1 MSAHGGHKWI
11 KFSHSIGK
19 VGKNPCN
26 PGGNVV
32 QSTSTIEYGATV
44 PVRTAARHH
53 YFWLAAKV
61 AARKKEKAMKKKL
74 LALFLALVMV
84 GAVLPGCGDG
94 SKDPGGQGN
103 NGETGEPVK
112 GGEITVGIAQDLD
125 DSLDPHQTVA
135 AGTREVLFNIF
146 EGLVKPNSDGEMIPA
161 VAEKYELSEDGTTYT
176 FTLRDGV
183 KFHNGQ
189 TVTAED
195 VVYSINRCAAV
206 PEGQEKPLVAA
217 FSAIRSVEALN
228 EKTVTVTIAQR
239 DLEFISYMTA
249 AIIPAD
255 YADQATAPVGTG
267 PFKFVSRTPQE
278 NFIMERFEDYWGT
291 PAWLD
296 KVTYKICENADA
308 LVMNL
313 NGSSIDLC
321 AHLTAAQAA
330 QLNSNFKVLEG
341 TMNLVQAIYLNN
353 QAKPFDN
360 QQVRQALC
368 YAIDRQ
374 GIMDM
379 VADGHGTAVGSSI
392 YPAFTKY
399 FLPELVDKYPH
410 DVEKAKELLAQAGY
424 PDGFDMTIS
433 VPNNYQPHMDTA
445 EVVAEQLREAG
456 INVTIQP
463 VEWST
468 WLDTIYNGRQ
478 FQATVVGVDAANM
491 TARAML
497 ERFTSDYAK
506 NFINYNNPAYDAL
519 FQQAINAT
527 DEATQTDLYK
537 QMETMLADTA
547 ANVYIQD
554 LSDLVAM
561 RQDLGGLKFYPIYVL
576 DLSTVYLTQ
585 Q

>member
-1 MSAHGGHKWI
+1 
-11 KFSHSIGK
+11 
-19 VGKNPCN
+19 
-26 PGGNVV
+26 
-32 QSTSTIEYGATV
+32 
-44 PVRTAARHH
+44 
-53 YFWLAAKV
+53 
-61 AARKKEKAMKKKL
+61 
-74 LALFLALVMV
+74 MV

-103 NGETGEPVK
+103 NGKTGEPVK

-161 VAEKYELSEDGTTYT
+161 VAEKYTLSEDGTTYT
-176 FTLRDGV
+176 FTLREGV

-217 FSAIRSVEALN
+217 FSAVKSVEALD
-228 EKTVTVTIAQR
+228 EKTVAVTIAQR

-255 YADQATAPVGTG
+255 YENQDTAPVGTG
-267 PFKFVSRTPQE
+267 PFKFVSRTPQQD
-278 NFIMERFEDYWGT
+278 FVMERFEDYWGA

-313 NGSSIDLC
+313 NGGSIDLC
-321 AHLTAAQAA
+321 AHLTSAQAS
-330 QLNSNFKVLEG
+330 QLNQNFQVLEG

-360 QQVRQALC
+360 QLVRQALC

-410 DVEKAKELLAQAGY
+410 SVEKAKELLAQAGY

-497 ERFTSDYAK
+497 ERFTSDYGK

-519 FQQAINAT
+519 FQQAINAQ

-554 LSDLVAM
+554 LCDLVAM

-585 Q
+585 R

>member
-1 MSAHGGHKWI
+1 
-11 KFSHSIGK
+11 
-19 VGKNPCN
+19 
-26 PGGNVV
+26 
-32 QSTSTIEYGATV
+32 
-44 PVRTAARHH
+44 
-53 YFWLAAKV
+53 
-61 AARKKEKAMKKKL
+61 MKKKL

-103 NGETGEPVK
+103 NGKTGEPVK

-161 VAEKYELSEDGTTYT
+161 VAEKYTLSEDGTTYT
-176 FTLRDGV
+176 FTLREGV

-217 FSAIRSVEALN
+217 FSAVKSVEALD
-228 EKTVTVTIAQR
+228 EKTVAVTIAQR

-255 YADQATAPVGTG
+255 YENQDTAPVGTG
-267 PFKFVSRTPQE
+267 PFRFVSRTPQQD
-278 NFIMERFEDYWGT
+278 FVMERFEDYWGA

-313 NGSSIDLC
+313 NGGSIDLC
-321 AHLTAAQAA
+321 AHLTSAQAS
-330 QLNSNFKVLEG
+330 QLNQNFQVLEG

-360 QQVRQALC
+360 QLVRQALC

-410 DVEKAKELLAQAGY
+410 SVEKAKELLAQAGY

-456 INVTIQP
+456 IRVTIQP

-497 ERFTSDYAK
+497 ERFTSDYGK

-519 FQQAINAT
+519 FQQAINAQ

-537 QMETMLADTA
+537 QMEAMLADTA

-554 LSDLVAM
+554 LCDLVAM

-585 Q
+585 R

>member
-1 MSAHGGHKWI
+1 
-11 KFSHSIGK
+11 
-19 VGKNPCN
+19 
-26 PGGNVV
+26 
-32 QSTSTIEYGATV
+32 
-44 PVRTAARHH
+44 
-53 YFWLAAKV
+53 
-61 AARKKEKAMKKKL
+61 MKKKL

-103 NGETGEPVK
+103 NGKTGEPVK

-217 FSAIRSVEALN
+217 FSAVRSVEALD
-228 EKTVTVTIAQR
+228 EKTVAVTIAQR

-255 YADQATAPVGTG
+255 YENQDTAPVGTG
-267 PFKFVSRTPQE
+267 PFKFVSRTPQQD
-278 NFIMERFEDYWGT
+278 FVMERFEDYWGA

-313 NGSSIDLC
+313 NGGSIDLC
-321 AHLTAAQAA
+321 AHLTSAQAS
-330 QLNSNFKVLEG
+330 QLNQNFQVLEG

-360 QQVRQALC
+360 QLVRQALC

-410 DVEKAKELLAQAGY
+410 SVEKAKELLAQAGY

-497 ERFTSDYAK
+497 ERFTSDYGK

-519 FQQAINAT
+519 FQQAINAQ

-554 LSDLVAM
+554 LCDLVAM

-585 Q
+585 R

>member
-1 MSAHGGHKWI
+1 
-11 KFSHSIGK
+11 
-19 VGKNPCN
+19 
-26 PGGNVV
+26 
-32 QSTSTIEYGATV
+32 
-44 PVRTAARHH
+44 
-53 YFWLAAKV
+53 
-61 AARKKEKAMKKKL
+61 MKKKL

-103 NGETGEPVK
+103 NGKTGEPVK

-161 VAEKYELSEDGTTYT
+161 VAEKYTLSEDGTTYT
-176 FTLRDGV
+176 FTLREGV

-217 FSAIRSVEALN
+217 FSAVKSVEALD
-228 EKTVTVTIAQR
+228 EKTVAVTIAQR

-255 YADQATAPVGTG
+255 YENQDTAPVGTG
-267 PFKFVSRTPQE
+267 PFKFVSRTPQQD
-278 NFIMERFEDYWGT
+278 FVMERFEDYWGA

-313 NGSSIDLC
+313 NGGSIDLC
-321 AHLTAAQAA
+321 AHLTSAQAS
-330 QLNSNFKVLEG
+330 QLNQSFQVLEG

-360 QQVRQALC
+360 QLVRQALC

-410 DVEKAKELLAQAGY
+410 DVAKAKELLAQAGY

-497 ERFTSDYAK
+497 ERFTSDYGK
-506 NFINYNNPAYDAL
+506 NFINYGRVRTVRLPGCS
-519 FQQAINAT
+519 AINAQ
-527 DEATQTDLYK
+527 DEAEQTDLYK

-554 LSDLVAM
+554 LCDLVAM

-585 Q
+585 R

>member
-1 MSAHGGHKWI
+1 
-11 KFSHSIGK
+11 
-19 VGKNPCN
+19 
-26 PGGNVV
+26 
-32 QSTSTIEYGATV
+32 
-44 PVRTAARHH
+44 
-53 YFWLAAKV
+53 
-61 AARKKEKAMKKKL
+61 MKKKL

-103 NGETGEPVK
+103 NGKTGEPVK

-161 VAEKYELSEDGTTYT
+161 VAEKYTLSEDGTTYT
-176 FTLRDGV
+176 FTLREGV

-217 FSAIRSVEALN
+217 FSAVKSVEALD
-228 EKTVTVTIAQR
+228 EKTVAVTIAQR

-255 YADQATAPVGTG
+255 YENQDTAPVGTG
-267 PFKFVSRTPQE
+267 PFKFVSRTPQQD
-278 NFIMERFEDYWGT
+278 FVMERFEDYWGA

-308 LVMNL
+308 RVMNL
-313 NGSSIDLC
+313 NGGSIDLC
-321 AHLTAAQAA
+321 AHLTSAQAS
-330 QLNSNFKVLEG
+330 QLNQNFQVLEG

-360 QQVRQALC
+360 QLVRQALC

-497 ERFTSDYAK
+497 ERFTSDYGK
-506 NFINYNNPAYDAL
+506 NFINYNNPAYDTL
-519 FQQAINAT
+519 FQQAINAQ

-537 QMETMLADTA
+537 QMEAMLADTA

-554 LSDLVAM
+554 LCDLVAM

-585 Q
+585 R

>member
-1 MSAHGGHKWI
+1 
-11 KFSHSIGK
+11 
-19 VGKNPCN
+19 
-26 PGGNVV
+26 
-32 QSTSTIEYGATV
+32 
-44 PVRTAARHH
+44 
-53 YFWLAAKV
+53 
-61 AARKKEKAMKKKL
+61 MKKKL

-103 NGETGEPVK
+103 NGKTGEPVK
-112 GGEITVGIAQDLD
+112 GGDITIGIAQDLD

-161 VAEKYELSEDGTTYT
+161 VAEKYTLSEDGTTYT
-176 FTLRDGV
+176 FTLREGV

-189 TVTAED
+189 TVTAQD

-217 FSAIRSVEALN
+217 FSAVKSVEALD
-228 EKTVTVTIAQR
+228 EKTVAVTIAQR

-255 YADQATAPVGTG
+255 YENQDTAPVGTG
-267 PFKFVSRTPQE
+267 PFRFVSRTPQQD
-278 NFIMERFEDYWGT
+278 FVMERFEDYWGA

-313 NGSSIDLC
+313 NGGSIDLC
-321 AHLTAAQAA
+321 AHLTSAQAS
-330 QLNSNFKVLEG
+330 QLNQNFQVLEG

-360 QQVRQALC
+360 QLVRQALC

-410 DVEKAKELLAQAGY
+410 DVAKAKELLAQAGY

-497 ERFTSDYAK
+497 ERFTSDYGK

-519 FQQAINAT
+519 FQKAINAQ
-527 DEATQTDLYK
+527 DEAGQTDLYK

-554 LSDLVAM
+554 LCDLVAM

-576 DLSTVYLTQ
+576 DLSTVYFTQ

>member
-1 MSAHGGHKWI
+1 
-11 KFSHSIGK
+11 
-19 VGKNPCN
+19 
-26 PGGNVV
+26 
-32 QSTSTIEYGATV
+32 
-44 PVRTAARHH
+44 
-53 YFWLAAKV
+53 
-61 AARKKEKAMKKKL
+61 MKKKL

-103 NGETGEPVK
+103 NGKTGEPVK

-161 VAEKYELSEDGTTYT
+161 VAEKYTLSEDGTTYT
-176 FTLRDGV
+176 FTLREGV

-217 FSAIRSVEALN
+217 FSAVKSVEALD
-228 EKTVTVTIAQR
+228 EKTVAVTIAQR

-255 YADQATAPVGTG
+255 YENQDTAPVGTG
-267 PFKFVSRTPQE
+267 PFRFVSRTPQQD
-278 NFIMERFEDYWGT
+278 FVMERFEDYWGA

-313 NGSSIDLC
+313 NGGSIDLC
-321 AHLTAAQAA
+321 AHLTSAQAS
-330 QLNSNFKVLEG
+330 QLNQNFQVLEG

-360 QQVRQALC
+360 QLVRQALC

-497 ERFTSDYAK
+497 ERFTSDYGK
-506 NFINYNNPAYDAL
+506 NFINYNNPAYDTL
-519 FQQAINAT
+519 FQQAINAQ

-537 QMETMLADTA
+537 QMEAMLADTA

-554 LSDLVAM
+554 LCDLVAM

-585 Q
+585 R

>member
-1 MSAHGGHKWI
+1 
-11 KFSHSIGK
+11 
-19 VGKNPCN
+19 
-26 PGGNVV
+26 
-32 QSTSTIEYGATV
+32 
-44 PVRTAARHH
+44 
-53 YFWLAAKV
+53 
-61 AARKKEKAMKKKL
+61 MKKKL

-103 NGETGEPVK
+103 NGKTGEPVK

-161 VAEKYELSEDGTTYT
+161 VAEKYTLSEDGTTYT
-176 FTLRDGV
+176 FTLREGV

-217 FSAIRSVEALN
+217 FSAVKSVEALD
-228 EKTVTVTIAQR
+228 EKTVAVTIAQR

-255 YADQATAPVGTG
+255 YENQATAPVGTG
-267 PFKFVSRTPQE
+267 PFRFVSRTPQQD
-278 NFIMERFEDYWGT
+278 FVMERFEDYWGA

-313 NGSSIDLC
+313 NGGSIDLC
-321 AHLTAAQAA
+321 AHLTSAQAS
-330 QLNSNFKVLEG
+330 QLNQSFQVLEG

-360 QQVRQALC
+360 QLVRQALC

-410 DVEKAKELLAQAGY
+410 DMAKAKELLAKAGY

-497 ERFTSDYAK
+497 ERFTSDYGK

-519 FQQAINAT
+519 FQQAINAQ

-554 LSDLVAM
+554 LCDLVAM

-585 Q
+585 R

>member
-1 MSAHGGHKWI
+1 
-11 KFSHSIGK
+11 
-19 VGKNPCN
+19 
-26 PGGNVV
+26 
-32 QSTSTIEYGATV
+32 
-44 PVRTAARHH
+44 
-53 YFWLAAKV
+53 
-61 AARKKEKAMKKKL
+61 MKKKL

-103 NGETGEPVK
+103 NGKTGEPVK

-161 VAEKYELSEDGTTYT
+161 VAEKYTLSEDGTTYT
-176 FTLRDGV
+176 FTLREGV

-217 FSAIRSVEALN
+217 FSAVKSVEVLD
-228 EKTVTVTIAQR
+228 EKTVAVTIAQR

-255 YADQATAPVGTG
+255 YENQDTAPVGTG
-267 PFKFVSRTPQE
+267 PFKFVSRTPQQD
-278 NFIMERFEDYWGT
+278 FVMERFEDYWGA

-313 NGSSIDLC
+313 NGGSIDLC
-321 AHLTAAQAA
+321 AHLTSAQAS
-330 QLNSNFKVLEG
+330 QLNQNFQVLEG

-360 QQVRQALC
+360 QLVRQALC

-410 DVEKAKELLAQAGY
+410 DVAKAKELLAQAGY

-497 ERFTSDYAK
+497 ERFTSDYGK

-519 FQQAINAT
+519 FQQAINAQ

-554 LSDLVAM
+554 LCDLVAM

-585 Q
+585 R

>member
-1 MSAHGGHKWI
+1 
-11 KFSHSIGK
+11 
-19 VGKNPCN
+19 
-26 PGGNVV
+26 
-32 QSTSTIEYGATV
+32 
-44 PVRTAARHH
+44 
-53 YFWLAAKV
+53 
-61 AARKKEKAMKKKL
+61 MKKKL

-217 FSAIRSVEALN
+217 FSAVRSVEALD

-249 AIIPAD
+249 AIIPAG

-267 PFKFVSRTPQE
+267 PFRFVSRTPQE

-321 AHLTAAQAA
+321 AHLTSAQAA

-360 QQVRQALC
+360 QLVRQALC

-379 VADGHGTAVGSSI
+379 VADGHGTAGGSSI

-410 DVEKAKELLAQAGY
+410 SVEKAKELLAQAGY
-424 PDGFDMTIS
+424 PNGFDMTIS

-456 INVTIQP
+456 IRVTIQP

-506 NFINYNNPAYDAL
+506 NFINYSNPAYDAL

-527 DEATQTDLYK
+527 DEAAQTDLYK

-585 Q
+585 R

>member
-1 MSAHGGHKWI
+1 
-11 KFSHSIGK
+11 
-19 VGKNPCN
+19 
-26 PGGNVV
+26 
-32 QSTSTIEYGATV
+32 
-44 PVRTAARHH
+44 
-53 YFWLAAKV
+53 
-61 AARKKEKAMKKKL
+61 
-74 LALFLALVMV
+74 
-84 GAVLPGCGDG
+84 
-94 SKDPGGQGN
+94 
-103 NGETGEPVK
+103 
-112 GGEITVGIAQDLD
+112 
-125 DSLDPHQTVA
+125 
-135 AGTREVLFNIF
+135 
-146 EGLVKPNSDGEMIPA
+146 
-161 VAEKYELSEDGTTYT
+161 
-176 FTLRDGV
+176 
-183 KFHNGQ
+183 
-189 TVTAED
+189 
-195 VVYSINRCAAV
+195 
-206 PEGQEKPLVAA
+206 
-217 FSAIRSVEALN
+217 
-228 EKTVTVTIAQR
+228 
-239 DLEFISYMTA
+239 
-249 AIIPAD
+249 
-255 YADQATAPVGTG
+255 
-267 PFKFVSRTPQE
+267 
-278 NFIMERFEDYWGT
+278 
-291 PAWLD
+291 
-296 KVTYKICENADA
+296 
-308 LVMNL
+308 
-313 NGSSIDLC
+313 
-321 AHLTAAQAA
+321 
-330 QLNSNFKVLEG
+330 
-341 TMNLVQAIYLNN
+341 MNLVQAIYLNN

-360 QQVRQALC
+360 QLVRQALC

-410 DVEKAKELLAQAGY
+410 SVEKAKELLAQAGY
-424 PDGFDMTIS
+424 PNGFDMTIS

-456 INVTIQP
+456 IRVTIQP

-506 NFINYNNPAYDAL
+506 NFINYSNLAYDAL

>member
-1 MSAHGGHKWI
+1 
-11 KFSHSIGK
+11 
-19 VGKNPCN
+19 
-26 PGGNVV
+26 
-32 QSTSTIEYGATV
+32 
-44 PVRTAARHH
+44 
-53 YFWLAAKV
+53 
-61 AARKKEKAMKKKL
+61 MKKKL

-103 NGETGEPVK
+103 NGKTGEPVK

-161 VAEKYELSEDGTTYT
+161 VAEKYTLSEDGTTYT
-176 FTLRDGV
+176 FTLREGV

-189 TVTAED
+189 TVIAED

-217 FSAIRSVEALN
+217 FSAVKSVEALD
-228 EKTVTVTIAQR
+228 EKTVAVTIAQR

-255 YADQATAPVGTG
+255 YENQDTAPVGTG
-267 PFKFVSRTPQE
+267 PFKFVSRTPQQD
-278 NFIMERFEDYWGT
+278 FVMGRFEDYWGA

-313 NGSSIDLC
+313 NGGSIDLC
-321 AHLTAAQAA
+321 AHLTSAQAS
-330 QLNSNFKVLEG
+330 QLNQNFQVLEG

-360 QQVRQALC
+360 QLVRQALC

-410 DVEKAKELLAQAGY
+410 SVEKAKELLAQAGY

-497 ERFTSDYAK
+497 ERFTSDYGK

-519 FQQAINAT
+519 FQQAINAQ
-527 DEATQTDLYK
+527 DEAEQTDLYK

-554 LSDLVAM
+554 LCDLVAM

-576 DLSTVYLTQ
+576 DLSTVYFTQ

>member
-1 MSAHGGHKWI
+1 
-11 KFSHSIGK
+11 
-19 VGKNPCN
+19 
-26 PGGNVV
+26 
-32 QSTSTIEYGATV
+32 
-44 PVRTAARHH
+44 
-53 YFWLAAKV
+53 
-61 AARKKEKAMKKKL
+61 MKKKL

-103 NGETGEPVK
+103 NGKTGEPVK

-161 VAEKYELSEDGTTYT
+161 VAEKYTLSEDGTTYT
-176 FTLRDGV
+176 FTLREGV

-217 FSAIRSVEALN
+217 FSAVKSVEALD
-228 EKTVTVTIAQR
+228 EKTVAVTIAQR

-255 YADQATAPVGTG
+255 YENQDTAPVGTG
-267 PFKFVSRTPQE
+267 PFRFVSRTPQQD
-278 NFIMERFEDYWGT
+278 FVMERFEDYWGA

-313 NGSSIDLC
+313 NGGSIDLC
-321 AHLTAAQAA
+321 AHLTSAQAS
-330 QLNSNFKVLEG
+330 QLNQNFQVLEG

-360 QQVRQALC
+360 QLVRQALC

-410 DVEKAKELLAQAGY
+410 SVEKAKELLAQAGY

-478 FQATVVGVDAANM
+478 FQATVVG
-491 TARAML
+491 
-497 ERFTSDYAK
+497 
-506 NFINYNNPAYDAL
+506 INYNNPAYDAL
-519 FQQAINAT
+519 FQQAINAQ

-554 LSDLVAM
+554 LCDLVAM

-576 DLSTVYLTQ
+576 DLSTVYFTQ

>member
-1 MSAHGGHKWI
+1 
-11 KFSHSIGK
+11 
-19 VGKNPCN
+19 
-26 PGGNVV
+26 
-32 QSTSTIEYGATV
+32 
-44 PVRTAARHH
+44 
-53 YFWLAAKV
+53 
-61 AARKKEKAMKKKL
+61 MKKKL

-103 NGETGEPVK
+103 NGKTGEPVK

-161 VAEKYELSEDGTTYT
+161 VAEKYTLSEDGTTYT
-176 FTLRDGV
+176 FTLREGV

-217 FSAIRSVEALN
+217 FSAVKSVEALD
-228 EKTVTVTIAQR
+228 EKTVAVTIAQR

-255 YADQATAPVGTG
+255 YENQDTAPVGTG
-267 PFKFVSRTPQE
+267 PFKFVSRTPQQD
-278 NFIMERFEDYWGT
+278 FVMERFEDYWGA

-313 NGSSIDLC
+313 NGGSIDLC
-321 AHLTAAQAA
+321 AHLTSAQAS
-330 QLNSNFKVLEG
+330 QLNQSFQVLEG

-360 QQVRQALC
+360 QLVRQALC

-410 DVEKAKELLAQAGY
+410 SVEKAKELLAQAGY

-497 ERFTSDYAK
+497 ERFTSDYGK

-519 FQQAINAT
+519 FQKAINAQ
-527 DEATQTDLYK
+527 DEAEQTDLYK

-554 LSDLVAM
+554 LCDLVAM

-576 DLSTVYLTQ
+576 DLSTVYFTQ

>member
-1 MSAHGGHKWI
+1 
-11 KFSHSIGK
+11 
-19 VGKNPCN
+19 
-26 PGGNVV
+26 
-32 QSTSTIEYGATV
+32 
-44 PVRTAARHH
+44 
-53 YFWLAAKV
+53 
-61 AARKKEKAMKKKL
+61 MKKKL

-84 GAVLPGCGDG
+84 GTVLSGCGDG

-217 FSAIRSVEALN
+217 FSAIRSVEALD

-249 AIIPAD
+249 AIIPAG

-321 AHLTAAQAA
+321 AHLTSAQAA

-360 QQVRQALC
+360 QLVRQALC

-410 DVEKAKELLAQAGY
+410 SVEKAKELLAQAGY

-506 NFINYNNPAYDAL
+506 NFINYSNPAYDAL

-585 Q
+585 R

>member
-1 MSAHGGHKWI
+1 
-11 KFSHSIGK
+11 
-19 VGKNPCN
+19 
-26 PGGNVV
+26 
-32 QSTSTIEYGATV
+32 
-44 PVRTAARHH
+44 
-53 YFWLAAKV
+53 
-61 AARKKEKAMKKKL
+61 MKKKL

-103 NGETGEPVK
+103 NGKTGEPVK

-161 VAEKYELSEDGTTYT
+161 VAEKYTLSEDGTTYT
-176 FTLRDGV
+176 FTLREGV

-217 FSAIRSVEALN
+217 FSAVKSVEALD
-228 EKTVTVTIAQR
+228 EKTVAVTIAQR

-255 YADQATAPVGTG
+255 YENQDTAPVGTG
-267 PFKFVSRTPQE
+267 PFKFVSRTPQQD
-278 NFIMERFEDYWGT
+278 FVMERFEDYWGA

-313 NGSSIDLC
+313 NGGSIDLC
-321 AHLTAAQAA
+321 AHLTSAQAS
-330 QLNSNFKVLEG
+330 QLNQNFQVLEG

-360 QQVRQALC
+360 QMVRQALC

-392 YPAFTKY
+392 YPAFAKY

-410 DVEKAKELLAQAGY
+410 DVAKAKELLAQAGY

-497 ERFTSDYAK
+497 ERFTSDYGK
-506 NFINYNNPAYDAL
+506 NFINYNNPAYDTL
-519 FQQAINAT
+519 FQQAINAQ

-554 LSDLVAM
+554 LCDLVAM

-585 Q
+585 R

>member
-1 MSAHGGHKWI
+1 
-11 KFSHSIGK
+11 
-19 VGKNPCN
+19 
-26 PGGNVV
+26 
-32 QSTSTIEYGATV
+32 
-44 PVRTAARHH
+44 
-53 YFWLAAKV
+53 
-61 AARKKEKAMKKKL
+61 MKKKL

-103 NGETGEPVK
+103 NGKTGEPVK

-161 VAEKYELSEDGTTYT
+161 VAEKYTLSEDGTTYT
-176 FTLRDGV
+176 FTLREGV

-217 FSAIRSVEALN
+217 FSAVKSVEALD
-228 EKTVTVTIAQR
+228 EKTVAVTIAQR

-255 YADQATAPVGTG
+255 YENQDTAPVGTG
-267 PFKFVSRTPQE
+267 PFKFVSRTPQQG
-278 NFIMERFEDYWGT
+278 FVMERFEDYWGA

-313 NGSSIDLC
+313 NGGSIDLC
-321 AHLTAAQAA
+321 AHLTSAQAS
-330 QLNSNFKVLEG
+330 QLNQNFQVLEG

-360 QQVRQALC
+360 QLVRQALC

-410 DVEKAKELLAQAGY
+410 DVAKAKELLAQAGY

-497 ERFTSDYAK
+497 ERFTSDYGK

-519 FQQAINAT
+519 FQQAINAQ

-537 QMETMLADTA
+537 QMEAMLADTA

-554 LSDLVAM
+554 LCDLVAM

-585 Q
+585 R